1 MPSDN
6 FAMDLSDFIAR
17 REARWQRLAKLL
29 DRESDANPAKLT
41 GAEIEELFAIYRLTS
56 SDLSLLQTRGGSPA
70 LTDYLEALVAR
81 AYQQVT
87 VPRGGGFFRGW
98 WRIIRHDFPLTVR
111 RQWPLVLTATLI
123 LTAGILAS
131 YAITL
136 EHPSAA
142 LSFVPHEFFRQSPA
156 ANVAHRIKEQSS
168 RHFEFSAAKNFA
180 FSAFL
185 FTHNILAGILSFAL
199 GMTFGI
205 GTVVFQF
212 FNGCDVG
219 SLAARYQAD
228 HVFTYFIAWVGPHG
242 ALELPAL
249 TFSSTAGLLLA
260 RAQWTRGGRH
270 GSVLRAIQAQRLD
283 IVNLLVGSATLFI
296 GAGCIEGGFS
306 QLAAP
311 IIPYNLKIAVAA
323 TIFSVLLIYLFLMPA
338 RVITPESPR
347 LAFSRTVQNKNQ
359 PGQGAIPDTIRS
371 AKKWWR
377 RPWRNRAT
385 ASHDK
390 TQLPA

>member
-1 MPSDN
+1 
-6 FAMDLSDFIAR
+6 MDLSDFISR
-17 REARWQRLAKLL
+17 RQARWQQLATLL
-29 DRESDANPAKLT
+29 DRESDKNSAKLT
-41 GAEIEELFAIYRLTS
+41 GAEIEELFAMYRLTS

-81 AYQQVT
+81 AYQQIT

-123 LTAGILAS
+123 MAAGILAS
-131 YAITL
+131 YVLTL
-136 EHPSAA
+136 AHPSAA
-142 LSFVPHEFFRQSPA
+142 LSFVPYEFFRQSPA
-156 ANVAHRIKEQSS
+156 ANVAHRVKEQASG
-168 RHFEFSAAKNFA
+168 HFEFSAAKNFA

-228 HVFTYFIAWVGPHG
+228 NVFTYFIAWVGPHG

-249 TFSSTAGLLLA
+249 TFSSTAGLVLA
-260 RAQWTRGGRH
+260 QAQWTRGGRH

-296 GAGCIEGGFS
+296 CAGCIEGGFS

-311 IIPYNLKIAVAA
+311 VIPYGLKIAVAA
-323 TIFSVLLIYLFLMPA
+323 AIFGVLLCYLFLMPA
-338 RVITPESPR
+338 RVITPASPR
-347 LAFSRTVQNKNQ
+347 LAFSRPVQNKDR
-359 PGQGAIPDTIRS
+359 PGRAAAPDAIEP

-377 RPWRNRAT
+377 RLRRKRAT
-385 ASHDK
+385 A
-390 TQLPA
+390 